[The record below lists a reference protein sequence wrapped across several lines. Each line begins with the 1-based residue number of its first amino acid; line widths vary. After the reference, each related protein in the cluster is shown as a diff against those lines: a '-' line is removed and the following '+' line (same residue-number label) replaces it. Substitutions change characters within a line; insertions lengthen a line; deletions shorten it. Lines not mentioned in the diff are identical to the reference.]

1 MTLCRSVLEHGAEGA
16 FGHRHVDAGSGV
28 EQAAPVDLDPAF
40 ARRHQAGDGVQH
52 GRLAGPGMAG
62 QCDHP
67 GIVMDAD
74 VAAEPAASARAAFDA
89 KRSEKSGVGKEV
101 VSTCRYG
108 WWP

>member
-1 MTLCRSVLEHGAEGA
+1 MTLCRSVLEHVADVA
-16 FGHRHVDAGSGV
+16 FVHRHVDAGSGV

-52 GRLAGPGMAG
+52 GSLAGPGMAG

-74 VAAEPAASARAAFDA
+74 VAAEPAGSARAAFD
-89 KRSEKSGVGKEV
+89 RSEEHTSELQSLMRTSYAV
-101 VSTCRYG
+101 
-108 WWP
+108 